1 MAKREIITPKLIEGD
16 LTVGGCSVTSIDD
29 IIGTPE
35 DYCTLH
41 YELPNIEYNYGYD
54 YITATGDRCILGY
67 YIGIDVFVKNGGQ
80 WAKEY
85 ILKEYAVFEESVAE
99 EVESL
104 LFRHLT
110 TLARARGCSK
120 IVCTKEGANQ
130 ELVDYFARGGFSDE
144 GELFVLELG
153 GVALGTYDALLVPR
167 EGDALDLPDLFFLG
181 EQGFSIEED
190 SCIFS
195 SEEDEKYI
203 IIDRKSGLCHFS
215 GRIEVYGGEVKIGV
229 HPAMAIVD
237 VLCQL
242 NKMANKED
250 VKICLQS
257 AKKSNTTPDV
267 LVGDFG
273 IFLPREKMSMKEEL
287 ELKMALRVEG
297 VLKKYDV
304 YTTRF
309 DFEVGGS
316 GLFLCYKPLP

>member
-1 MAKREIITPKLIEGD
+1 MRERVTPRIEENGIAVD
-16 LTVGGCSVTSIDD
+16 SCGVCDIDD
-29 IIGTPE
+29 IIGTPG

-104 LFRHLT
+104 LSRHLT

-130 ELVDYFARGGFSDE
+130 EFVDYFARGGFSEE
-144 GELFVLELG
+144 GDLFVLELG

-181 EQGFSIEED
+181 EQGFSIGED

-195 SEEDEKYI
+195 TDEDEKYI

-250 VKICLQS
+250 VKIYLHS